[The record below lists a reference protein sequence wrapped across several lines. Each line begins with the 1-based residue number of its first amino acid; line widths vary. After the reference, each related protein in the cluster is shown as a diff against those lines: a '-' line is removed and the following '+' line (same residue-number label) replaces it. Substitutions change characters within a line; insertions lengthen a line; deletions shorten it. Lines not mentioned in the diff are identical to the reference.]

1 MVDSGKDNYEPHFIY
16 CSNSIASNFRYTSNL
31 KNMILSK
38 MSQYGIQSS
47 FFTNLWT
54 IRYDLMT
61 KEREEKLTEEQLKNE
76 DPYWQELNYTKSLN
90 DDLESFFTKLVN
102 QEEFEEEVLSF
113 KISLLN
119 TEDSKL
125 VYEKNKG
132 FIRKFFYSTYD
143 SFFKEKSD
151 SKHVYAHDR
160 CHRETMRLGHL
171 KNKLP
176 QSRQRKGFFKKI
188 QSCFQSCC
196 NRK

>member
-16 CSNSIASNFRYTSNL
+16 CSNSIAKIYTSNL

-76 DPYWQELNYTKSLN
+76 DPYWQKLNYTKSLN

-125 VYEKNKG
+125 VYEKNQGLKRE
-132 FIRKFFYSTYD
+132 FCYSLED

-151 SKHVYAHDR
+151 SKDVYAHDR
-160 CHRETMRLGHL
+160 CHRVTMRLIT
-171 KNKLP
+171 